1 MSEVKNNTV
10 QDKLAELAELVEWF
24 QSSSFSLEDAV
35 AKFKQAERLAE
46 EIEKDLTKLKND
58 IKVVQKRFDG
68 AE

>member
-1 MSEVKNNTV
+1 MSEAKNNTV

-24 QSSSFSLEDAV
+24 QGSTFSLEDAV
-35 AKFKQAERLAE
+35 AKFKQAEQLAE

-58 IKVVQKRFDG
+58 IKVVQQRFDG